1 MLFGR
6 NNVSRSSGRTERG
19 SGLPKRDAS
28 DGTSENPPRNRL
40 RNGLG
45 FGSLL
50 AASGGAGA
58 VAVKNKARILPIVLI
73 HGILSSAI
81 HFEEAADWAHALGED
96 VYVRCIEIGNGEVDS
111 ITRTYV
117 LAHCAPSRA
126 LFAPHAHF
134 EDALICAR
142 SPALHVRS
150 RCRMEW
156 QLARLAEELQS
167 DVNLRAGFNI
177 IAHSQGT
184 LLARA
189 FVQRYDWPQVDTLVS
204 WVGPQAGQ
212 FGVPTY
218 EPLLGYMNRLVSGLW
233 YDKNLQSES
242 GRTLSFSNYWRDP
255 TKLDMYRA
263 NSGFLA
269 DINNE
274 RDVKNASYAER
285 LARLSHFVLV
295 YSTGDTI
302 IQPAISSWF
311 GFYRDNSSEV
321 LEPLAARKLYTEDWI
336 GLKRLDTTGRLHFG
350 AVDCPHTGVATARC
364 KLQVWDQIT
373 KGFLAPK
380 GGIEGLLPW
389 LHGSPAQTAR
399 PRGYS
404 SSTMPA
410 EAYWHIRKDVKPGS
424 GSGPGGSFAPSAPP
438 SLSLIHI

>member
-1 MLFGR
+1 
-6 NNVSRSSGRTERG
+6 
-19 SGLPKRDAS
+19 
-28 DGTSENPPRNRL
+28 
-40 RNGLG
+40 
-45 FGSLL
+45 
-50 AASGGAGA
+50 
-58 VAVKNKARILPIVLI
+58 
-73 HGILSSAI
+73 
-81 HFEEAADWAHALGED
+81 
-96 VYVRCIEIGNGEVDS
+96 
-111 ITRTYV
+111 
-117 LAHCAPSRA
+117 
-126 LFAPHAHF
+126 
-134 EDALICAR
+134 
-142 SPALHVRS
+142 
-150 RCRMEW
+150 MEW

-285 LARLSHFVLV
+285 PCGSATSSSSTPQRIPS
-295 YSTGDTI
+295 YSRPSRAGWI
-302 IQPAISSWF
+302 LQGQLLEF
-311 GFYRDNSSEV
+311 
-321 LEPLAARKLYTEDWI
+321 LEPRRAQVVHG
-336 GLKRLDTTGRLHFG
+336 GLDRAQEAGYDGRLHFG

-389 LHGSPAQTAR
+389 LQGSPAQTAR
-399 PRGYS
+399 PRIQLDDASRGLLAH
-404 SSTMPA
+404 TKGR
-410 EAYWHIRKDVKPGS
+410 EAGKRQGRVGRLLRPHLRR
-424 GSGPGGSFAPSAPP
+424 PSVR
-438 SLSLIHI
+438 SL